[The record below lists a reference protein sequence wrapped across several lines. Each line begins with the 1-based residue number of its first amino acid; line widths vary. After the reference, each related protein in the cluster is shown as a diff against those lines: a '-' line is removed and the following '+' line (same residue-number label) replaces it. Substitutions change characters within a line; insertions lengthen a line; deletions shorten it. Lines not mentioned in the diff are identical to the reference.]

1 MSKRKESL
9 TKPAKVLTTTDEP
22 YISHYGSPETL
33 EAMKD
38 AEAAEWIAR
47 FRRKT
52 GEVGFASA
60 QSWWAQVISDIERI
74 RGKDAADD
82 LRQRMNRIRHEIR

>member
-22 YISHYGSPETL
+22 YISPYGSPETL

-38 AEAAEWIAR
+38 AEATEWIMR
-47 FRRKT
+47 FRRKI
-52 GEVGFASA
+52 GEVGSVNA

-74 RGKDAADD
+74 RGKKAADG
-82 LRQRMNRIRHEIR
+82 LRQRMNRIKNKK